1 LAWTLPCTYLTV
13 YYKEIL
19 VSPKIR
25 ALFSGTLSQ
34 NLDLENFASACQL
47 SKRGRSERDKLD
59 SRRSTKLTIPPSSDS
74 RQATPLDSQG
84 TLVFDA
90 KNLREIRPGYP
101 CVGAKCRWGGLKSA
115 TFDK

>member
-47 SKRGRSERDKLD
+47 SKRVIDLGGRSERDKLD

-90 KNLREIRPGYP
+90 KNLREIRP
-101 CVGAKCRWGGLKSA
+101 R
-115 TFDK
+115 

>member
-19 VSPKIR
+19 VSQKIR
-25 ALFSGTLSQ
+25 ALSSGTLSQ
-34 NLDLENFASACQL
+34 NLDLENFSSAYQL
-47 SKRGRSERDKLD
+47 SKRVIDLDGRSERDKLD

-84 TLVFDA
+84 TLVF
-90 KNLREIRPGYP
+90 
-101 CVGAKCRWGGLKSA
+101 
-115 TFDK
+115 

>member
-47 SKRGRSERDKLD
+47 SKRVIDLGGRSERDKLD

-90 KNLREIRPGYP
+90 KNLREIRPG
-101 CVGAKCRWGGLKSA
+101 
-115 TFDK
+115 

>member
-1 LAWTLPCTYLTV
+1 MAWTLPCTYLTV

-47 SKRGRSERDKLD
+47 SKRVIDLGGRSERDKLD

-90 KNLREIRPGYP
+90 KNLREIRPG
-101 CVGAKCRWGGLKSA
+101 
-115 TFDK
+115 